1 MRRIRICIAA
11 FRCRSA
17 VVHPT
22 GPRASACPHTTEFF
36 PLSRLVSALRTVPLA
51 LLAGLLA
58 LPVLALLGAWLPW
71 GQVESSTAGILGE
84 MATTVLPRYTLTTL
98 WLGLWVAVGAAV
110 VGSTT
115 AAAVTLFEFPG
126 RRLLEWLLLLPL
138 AMPAYVIAYAYTD
151 FLQYSGPL
159 QVGLRETFGLQ
170 GRLLPEVRS
179 LWGAIWVFTFAL
191 YPYVYLLARAALGER
206 AAHLMEAARL
216 LGAPL
221 SRRITSVALPLA
233 RPAVAAGVA
242 LALMETLA
250 DFGVTSY
257 FGIQTFTTG
266 ILKAWLSMDNRIA
279 AAQLATM
286 LLAMVLLLLWLERR
300 AERRLRFSA
309 KGTGHAGATEA
320 QPVPLHGLARWVAWG
335 VCTVPVVMGFV
346 APVGFMLRPLAS
358 DWSVLPWDRFLG
370 WAWNSVR
377 LGGITAGLA
386 VMVAL
391 ALAFAVR
398 RRPDMLT
405 RSVVQVASVGYAVPG
420 AVIVVGL
427 LLPVG
432 WLQNAAPHW
441 GVGALVTTTA
451 VGIVWA
457 YLVRFCAVA
466 LQSVQSGYARVPT
479 SLDDSARMLGA
490 GSGRLMAQVH
500 WPLLKRSTAAAALLV
515 FVDVMKELPATM
527 VLRPFNSDTLAV
539 VAYQLARDERLG
551 EAALPSLALVAVGLI
566 PVLLLSRT
574 LRAAPLPVRAANAVA
589 ADESSASELAVVEVV
604 AETRSLVA

>member
-1 MRRIRICIAA
+1 M
-11 FRCRSA
+11 
-17 VVHPT
+17 
-22 GPRASACPHTTEFF
+22 
-36 PLSRLVSALRTVPLA
+36 SRLFAALRSVSLLSLA
-51 LLAGLLA
+51 AVLS
-58 LPVLALLGAWLPW
+58 LPVLALLASWLPW
-71 GQVESSTAGILGE
+71 GQADVSSAAILRE
-84 MATTVLPRYTLTTL
+84 MAATVLPDYVWTTL
-98 WLGLWVAVGAAV
+98 WLGLWVGLGAAV
-110 VGSTT
+110 VGTAT
-115 AAAVTLFEFPG
+115 AAAVTLFDFPG
-126 RRLLEWLLLLPL
+126 RRQLEWLLLLPL
-138 AMPAYVIAYAYTD
+138 AMPAYVTAYAYTD

-159 QVGLRETFGLQ
+159 QVGLREAFGLE

-179 LWGAIWVFTFAL
+179 LWGAIWVFTFSL

-221 SRRITSVALPLA
+221 ARRISTIALPLA

-266 ILKAWLSMDNRIA
+266 ILKAWLAMDNRFA

-286 LLAMVLLLLWLERR
+286 LLALVLLLLWLEHR
-300 AERRLRFSA
+300 AERRLRFTA
-309 KGTGHAGATEA
+309 KGAGHAGAAEA
-320 QPVPLHGLARWVAWG
+320 QPVALRGGARLLAWT
-335 VCTVPVVMGFV
+335 VCLLPVLMGFV
-346 APVGFMLRPLAS
+346 APVLFMLRPLAS
-358 DWSVLPWDRFLG
+358 DWSVLPWDRFLEWG
-370 WAWNSVR
+370 WNSVR
-377 LGGITAGLA
+377 LGGITAALA
-386 VMVAL
+386 VTVAL

-398 RRPDMLT
+398 RRPTLLT
-405 RSVVQVASVGYAVPG
+405 RSVVQLASVGYAVPG

-427 LLPVG
+427 LLPIG
-432 WLQNAAPHW
+432 WLQSVVPQW

-466 LQSVQSGYARVPT
+466 LQSVQSGYARIPT

-490 GSGRLMAQVH
+490 GSVRLMARVH

-551 EAALPSLALVAVGLI
+551 EAALPSLALVLVGLV

-574 LRAAPLPVRAANAVA
+574 LRSAP
-589 ADESSASELAVVEVV
+589 
-604 AETRSLVA
+604 